1 MILLAL
7 KFEVRV
13 HHRVPRLPGDQS
25 AHARALDAAELA
37 RAEARQRNILPETQF
52 DLDIADALGDP
63 AQIQQLLFNLIRNA
77 INALAGQPAPTK
89 WVMVSTR
96 AADGGKVEIAV
107 TDNGPGVRREARDK
121 VFNPFF
127 TTKADGMGIGLSLAS
142 SIARNAGGS
151 LELDAAHEGGA
162 RFVLTLSAAPCA
174 HSLN

>member
-1 MILLAL
+1 M
-7 KFEVRV
+7 
-13 HHRVPRLPGDQS
+13 
-25 AHARALDAAELA
+25 
-37 RAEARQRNILPETQF
+37 
-52 DLDIADALGDP
+52 
-63 AQIQQLLFNLIRNA
+63 QIQQLLFNLIRNA
-77 INALAGQPAPTK
+77 IDALAGQPAPTK

-127 TTKADGMGIGLSLAS
+127 TTKADGMGIGLSLART
-142 SIARNAGGS
+142 IARNAGGS